1 MEGEGGTSLTH
12 LLQPPL
18 HWIIEISFVICPQ
31 KMDAC
36 DPNDDKFMFKVS
48 RVNASSRYSTIKSLK
63 TGMFLVN
70 DTHGNASMRKIKPQR
85 LGDQEIKDR
94 EAWFE
99 LIDGD
104 VEMDAMM
111 AIDSEDISS
120 TAKTCEACEVESMR
134 ATA

>member
-1 MEGEGGTSLTH
+1 
-12 LLQPPL
+12 
-18 HWIIEISFVICPQ
+18 
-31 KMDAC
+31 MDAC
-36 DPNDDKFMFKVS
+36 EPNDDRFMFKVS

-63 TGMFLVN
+63 TGMFLVS

-111 AIDSEDISS
+111 AIVSEEISS
-120 TAKTCEACEVESMR
+120 TAKTCEACEVESIR